1 MAKKPYTYREMSN
14 KKCASCG
21 KNLKKSLVAKKPN
34 ATLCYIC
41 YRAARNN
48 AQLLKMNQR
57 EERYDR

>member
-21 KNLKKSLVAKKPN
+21 KNLKKNLVAKKPN

-41 YRAARNN
+41 YRAVRN
-48 AQLLKMNQR
+48 ASQAEKHR
-57 EERYDR
+57 EREAWYDR

>member
-21 KNLKKSLVAKKPN
+21 KNLKKNLVAKKPN

-41 YRAARNN
+41 YRAA
-48 AQLLKMNQR
+48 KNQQ
-57 EERYDR
+57 EGRYDR